1 MAINEEDGAFDGAA
15 GGGGGGGA
23 RGGGGGGD
31 DDRTDCG
38 FVLTDKDDLERIEF
52 RLGGIGG
59 GVRDRTDDL
68 LDLIET
74 GEGGRMGTRY
84 SGFGGSGGGGG
95 DFDRVIDSSTVGVG
109 GNEVLGAG
117 NRGGGKSAA
126 VGGASLVVGGKP
138 AAWSSSRRATTGSA
152 SSYKARPW
160 WYTEPTSGVSFSD
173 SSRKFSCFGSRYI
186 TGNSRSSSLGRSSC
200 GISVPTSDPIG
211 VPSGR

>member
-1 MAINEEDGAFDGAA
+1 M
-15 GGGGGGGA
+15 
-23 RGGGGGGD
+23 
-31 DDRTDCG
+31 
-38 FVLTDKDDLERIEF
+38 
-52 RLGGIGG
+52 
-59 GVRDRTDDL
+59 RDRMDVL

-74 GEGGRMGTRY
+74 GEDGRIGTRY
-84 SGFGGSGGGGG
+84 SGFGGSDGGGG
-95 DFDRVIDSSTVGVG
+95 DLDRIDDSSTIGVG
-109 GNEVLGAG
+109 GSDVLGAG

-160 WYTEPTSGVSFSD
+160 WYTEPLSGFSFSV

-186 TGNSRSSSLGRSSC
+186 TGNNRRSSLGRSSC
-200 GISVPTSDPIG
+200 GISVPTSDAIG